1 MKKSIGD
8 GWSAGLQTKE
18 AKVEEE
24 YFIVDFESVTI
35 DRETYDKLENDPQYA
50 IDWIINNAK
59 IDQIIRG
66 DEK

>member
-1 MKKSIGD
+1 M
-8 GWSAGLQTKE
+8 
-18 AKVEEE
+18 EEE

-35 DRETYDKLENDPQYA
+35 DRETYDKMENDSQYL

>member
-1 MKKSIGD
+1 M
-8 GWSAGLQTKE
+8 
-18 AKVEEE
+18 EEE
-24 YFIVDFESVTI
+24 YYIVDFESVTI
-35 DRETYDKLENDPQYA
+35 DRQTSDKLVNDPQYA

>member
-1 MKKSIGD
+1 MTRDPES
-8 GWSAGLQTKE
+8 QTKE
-18 AKVEEE
+18 AKMEEE
-24 YFIVDFESVTI
+24 YYIVDFESVTI
-35 DRETYDKLENDPQYA
+35 DRETYDKLENDSQYA

>member
-1 MKKSIGD
+1 M
-8 GWSAGLQTKE
+8 
-18 AKVEEE
+18 EEE
-24 YFIVDFESVTI
+24 YYIVDFESVTI

-59 IDQIIRG
+59 VDQIIRG

>member
-1 MKKSIGD
+1 M
-8 GWSAGLQTKE
+8 
-18 AKVEEE
+18 EEE

-35 DRETYDKLENDPQYA
+35 DKETYDKLENDPQYA

-66 DEK
+66 DEKWKIINTITLSICY

>member
-1 MKKSIGD
+1 MTRDPES
-8 GWSAGLQTKE
+8 QTKE
-18 AKVEEE
+18 AKMEEE
-24 YFIVDFESVTI
+24 YYIVDFESVTI

>member
-1 MKKSIGD
+1 MITSPIRID
-8 GWSAGLQTKE
+8 ISLLTKE
-18 AKVEEE
+18 AKMEEE

>member
-1 MKKSIGD
+1 MEND
-8 GWSAGLQTKE
+8 LW
-18 AKVEEE
+18 EE
-24 YFIVDFESVTI
+24 YYIVDFESVTI

-59 IDQIIRG
+59 IDQVIRG